1 MADIRRVSKGMK
13 VSERIYEAGRAC
25 GDVGWVLIGV
35 GRKGE
40 GEEWCE
46 FERAL
51 GGIAWRV
58 EEEERAR
65 EAWRVAEEEKRARVQ
80 MHARA
85 HRREVV
91 EID

>member
-1 MADIRRVSKGMK
+1 MRVRSRWVAPALEEVMVLLCLFVL
-13 VSERIYEAGRAC
+13 VSAGVA
-25 GDVGWVLIGV
+25 V

>member
-1 MADIRRVSKGMK
+1 MK
-13 VSERIYEAGRAC
+13 VSERIWEAGRAC

-58 EEEERAR
+58 EEEERVRA
-65 EAWRVAEEEKRARVQ
+65 AWMAAEEEKRARARARVQ

>member
-1 MADIRRVSKGMK
+1 MKG
-13 VSERIYEAGRAC
+13 SERIGEAGRAC
-25 GDVGWVLIGV
+25 GDIGWVLIGV

-58 EEEERAR
+58 EQEERAKA
-65 EAWRVAEEEKRARVQ
+65 AWMAAEEEKRARGRARVQ
-80 MHARA
+80 MHARVN
-85 HRREVV
+85 RREVV